1 MISNQKLILD
11 TCALLWLTEGSTMLS
26 VEAKHAIDCASLV
39 FVSAISAW
47 EISLKVARKQ
57 LALPLPPLEWF
68 EKSVEH
74 HNLLLAPLDINVLT
88 SANELPW
95 HHKDPADRFIIA
107 TAIHENAVIVTA
119 DKKMAQYGTKVII

>member
-1 MISNQKLILD
+1 
-11 TCALLWLTEGSTMLS
+11 MLS
-26 VEAKHAIDCASLV
+26 AEAKHAIDRASLV
-39 FVSAISAW
+39 FVSAISIW

-57 LALPLPPLEWF
+57 LELPLPPLEWF
-68 EKSVEH
+68 EKAIEH

-107 TAIHENAVIVTA
+107 TAMHEGAIIVTA
-119 DKKMAQYGTKVII
+119 DKKIAEYGTEVIV